1 VDSVSVRAR
10 CTGCGRGLPFE
21 EWQRGATECRTCA
34 AAPVVT
40 RRASQQAEPPTP
52 LATDYRAYNQMV
64 DEIPDELIDEL
75 LAALEAE
82 ADTRRSAESAAAGP
96 REDTLLVGVLDEMGF
111 GRSPTE
117 LPWTLWGFAIGFA
130 LNVCLAKYAQM
141 ASGGPMGQFLA
152 PMMVGGLLAGITCA
166 AIGWGIAR
174 LRER

>member
-1 VDSVSVRAR
+1 MDSVSVRAR

-21 EWQRGATECRTCA
+21 EWQRGTTECRTCSVS
-34 AAPVVT
+34 PVSA
-40 RRASQQAEPPTP
+40 RRASFQAEPPTP

-75 LAALEAE
+75 LVALEAE
-82 ADTRRSAESAAAGP
+82 AGTRKAAGSLP
-96 REDTLLVGVLDEMGF
+96 RSREDSLLHGVLDEIGI
-111 GRSPTE
+111 GRSSNE

-141 ASGGPMGQFLA
+141 ASGGSMGQFLA
-152 PMMVGGLLAGITCA
+152 PMMVGGLLAGLTCG